1 MTNFDAQDRGF
12 LLGDG
17 VFDTCLVFNG
27 KPLQL
32 QRHRQRLLKH
42 AHSIGIVFQQEDLEK
57 AQERHIKTIKG
68 HAIVRT
74 TLTRG
79 KAKRGLWPVEEATEP
94 TLSVLVSSFDPKSL
108 GQRVQATWATIR
120 RNETSPL
127 TQIKSLSYLEPILAL
142 REAHEK
148 GYEEAVFLNTKG
160 RVTCATTANIFI
172 QEGSKL
178 VTPPLEEGVLDGV
191 TRDQML
197 VHPPQGFSAQEG
209 IISAQRLMEAD
220 AVVLSNSTR
229 LIRSLSRIDNVEKTE
244 PDWIADW
251 NNKYLMNP

>member
-1 MTNFDAQDRGF
+1 MTSLDAQDRGF

-17 VFDTCLVFNG
+17 VFDTFLVFDG

-32 QRHRQRLLKH
+32 QHHRQRLLKH
-42 AHSIGIVFQQEDLEK
+42 AYSIGIVLLQEDLEQV
-57 AQERHIKTIKG
+57 QERHIKTIKG

-79 KAKRGLWPVEEATEP
+79 KAKRGLWPVEEATGP
-94 TLSVLVSSFDPKSL
+94 TLNVLVSSFDPKSL
-108 GQRVQATWATIR
+108 GRRVQATWANIR

-127 TQIKSLSYLEPILAL
+127 TQIKSLSYLESILAL

-160 RVTCATTANIFI
+160 HVTCATTANIFI

-197 VHPPQGFSAQEG
+197 AYPPQGFLAQEG
-209 IISAQRLMEAD
+209 IISTQRLMEAD
-220 AVVLSNSTR
+220 AVVLSNSTG
-229 LIRSLSRIDNVEKTE
+229 LIRSLSRIDNIVKTE
-244 PDWIADW
+244 PTWVADW
-251 NNKYLMNP
+251 NNKYLTNP